1 MEHLNCIISCTKNIQ
16 YVGSKSMSDGCGSAN
31 LANNIYGLGCETYL
45 PFIEDS
51 MEVTELFDQ
60 VHINQ

>member
-1 MEHLNCIISCTKNIQ
+1 
-16 YVGSKSMSDGCGSAN
+16 MSDGCGSAN